1 MAASLQE
8 RALGAR
14 VSIAEAKSQFAAL
27 VARAEAGEQIVVTR
41 SGRPV
46 ARLGPLQKRLPIEY
60 GELGGLSLSED
71 LTLPEEITSGLTPA
85 L

>member
-1 MAASLQE
+1 
-8 RALGAR
+8 
-14 VSIAEAKSQFAAL
+14 
-27 VARAEAGEQIVVTR
+27 VTR

>member
-1 MAASLQE
+1 M
-8 RALGAR
+8 GAR

-46 ARLGPLQKRLPIEY
+46 ARLGPLQQNLPIEY
-60 GELGGLSLSED
+60 GELRGLSLSED
-71 LTLPEEITSGLTPA
+71 LTLPEEIVSAFGETK
-85 L
+85 